1 MVAIPLVSVLIT
13 AYNRAAYIAEAITSV
28 LNSTYKNLELIIIDD
43 CSIDATY
50 LIAQQFTESDT
61 RIRLYKNE
69 HNLGQFNNRN
79 KAIALATGT
88 YIKFLDSDDTLHS
101 ICIAT
106 MVAAMQ
112 ANKNAGIAV
121 PSGNLSVAPT
131 LSPHQSVLLHY
142 TYGNHLCFGPTATM
156 FTKTALETI
165 GNFEPAFGILADTVL
180 NIKIASHFDTVFV
193 PNGLF
198 FWRQHADQVTTEQQ
212 DNLRMI
218 KERYQVLNAI
228 LSYSHLPLTELE
240 IKKIKNN
247 FNKINFKHLLHY
259 LIRLKFKDAIR
270 VKQSTHLSLSS
281 LFLLLNNG
289 K

>member
-1 MVAIPLVSVLIT
+1 MKLPVVSVLIT
-13 AYNRAAYIAEAITSV
+13 SYNRSEYIAVAIESV
-28 LNSTYKNLELIIIDD
+28 LSQTFTDFELIIIDD
-43 CSIDATY
+43 CSTDATY
-50 LIAQQFTESDT
+50 LIAQQFTESDS

-121 PSGNLSVAPT
+121 PLGNLSGEPT
-131 LSPHQSVLLHY
+131 LTPHQSVLLHY

-165 GNFEPAFGILADTVL
+165 GNFEPAYGILADTIL
-180 NIKIASHFDTVFV
+180 NIKIASNFDTVFV

-198 FWRQHADQVTTEQQ
+198 FWRQHAGQVTTEQQ
-212 DNLRMI
+212 DNLKMI

-228 LSYSHLPLTELE
+228 LSYSHLPLTKLE

-259 LIRLKFKDAIR
+259 LIRFKLKDAIR
-270 VKQSTHLSLSS
+270 VKQSTQLSLKS
-281 LFLLLNNG
+281 LFLLLNTG